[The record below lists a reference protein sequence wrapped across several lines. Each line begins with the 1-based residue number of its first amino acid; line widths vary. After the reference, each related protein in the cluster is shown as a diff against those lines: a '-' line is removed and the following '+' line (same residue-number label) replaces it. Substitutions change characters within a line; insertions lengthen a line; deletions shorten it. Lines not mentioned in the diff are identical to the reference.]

1 MATYE
6 SCICC
11 LSDILS
17 HSTRKQFSFRPGV
30 AQTGLYSHRWL
41 ESYLDSG
48 KCRVCACTIF
58 EVKTVVLIGHCVCA
72 LIYFACTKGS
82 FHMTGHMISEEDN
95 KLIILIPCAAAIIVL
110 IVFLVGLYIYC
121 KRKKTRKRQQPE
133 QNGKQLLFF
142 S

>member
-1 MATYE
+1 MYE

-30 AQTGLYSHRWL
+30 AQTCLYSHRWL

-58 EVKTVVLIGHCVCA
+58 EVKTAVLIGHCVAGMCSYILCMYKR
-72 LIYFACTKGS
+72 LISHDGTYDFRRGQPVDHSNSMCCCHYSTNCVPSWSLHLLQKEENQKETA
-82 FHMTGHMISEEDN
+82 TGTEW
-95 KLIILIPCAAAIIVL
+95 
-110 IVFLVGLYIYC
+110 
-121 KRKKTRKRQQPE
+121 
-133 QNGKQLLFF
+133 
-142 S
+142 